1 MKKILLLLLTIFYFD
16 FIKASPT
23 GKGLSCLNN
32 QSSLQNFEN
41 FRGLYFETNDVVRV
55 VSFKKK
61 NNSLKI
67 VSKTTPYKISDKNIK
82 FKIKF
87 IWYGSISFENFLL
100 NRENLQILHNS
111 NNKKRKL
118 QCEILRGNF
127 MLNMNEIKSKLQTNL
142 NNSLK
147 NDEI

>member
-100 NRENLQILHNS
+100 DRENLQILHNS
-111 NNKKRKL
+111 NNKKLKL

-127 MLNMNEIKSKLQTNL
+127 MLKMNEIKSKLQNNL

-147 NDEI
+147 TDEI